1 MKSRTDNPHYYN
13 DPNCNLMTD
22 SQEKAEDCRIES
34 RAIDFFGQFDDK
46 GNIDARE
53 LAWDLV
59 DMNDDLKNALIDLV
73 MHHAATERSHVEDK
87 KINDIVYKSFNDHAL
102 WCIKRNMDNWE

>member
-1 MKSRTDNPHYYN
+1 MKSRTDNPHYHN

-46 GNIDARE
+46 LEAIVKERIKSDSLINNKTAVVADLIIRAFKRE
-53 LAWDLV
+53 C
-59 DMNDDLKNALIDLV
+59 K
-73 MHHAATERSHVEDK
+73 
-87 KINDIVYKSFNDHAL
+87 
-102 WCIKRNMDNWE
+102 